1 MSGEIH
7 VAIQFMRLEGHFS
20 FQVLSAVPNRH
31 DAFLSSLTITFAP
44 STDSNG
50 LFGALTARAG
60 GLISSCVLHCVLHCI
75 FAFTHVTEKVDHRP
89 FWIIHH
95 DGFNIF
101 CHPRGIIEP
110 PVTTWLA

>member
-75 FAFTHVTEKVDHRP
+75 FAFTHVTESTMMDL
-89 FWIIHH
+89 ISS
-95 DGFNIF
+95 
-101 CHPRGIIEP
+101 
-110 PVTTWLA
+110 VTLVALLNLQLLLGLLR